1 MNLNSFLDNYLFNY
15 LLPTLPMCFAALF
28 TVDVFRLFFK
38 LRYSFDTGNGLLN
51 CFLF

>member
-1 MNLNSFLDNYLFNY
+1 MNVNSFFDNYLFNY
-15 LLPTLPMCFAALF
+15 LLPTLPIALF

-38 LRYSFDTGNGLLN
+38 LWYSFDTGNELLN